1 MIAKKGLEQGKEAE
15 QWKCR
20 LIAVIL
26 QPVPD
31 IPGRRLR
38 NGAAREALAR
48 RYSTEIAPFRRGY
61 SLRGLPGTSGKTG
74 SVLPGLLY
82 SGLRG
87 EKAAAALWRL

>member
-1 MIAKKGLEQGKEAE
+1 MEMPAYCGYFCSQCPIYRAGACGKRGREGGPCA
-15 QWKCR
+15 
-20 LIAVIL
+20 AVFY
-26 QPVPD
+26 
-31 IPGRRLR
+31 
-38 NGAAREALAR
+38 RE
-48 RYSTEIAPFRRGY
+48 SPPFRRGY

>member
-1 MIAKKGLEQGKEAE
+1 MEMPTYCGYFCSQCPIYRAGACG
-15 QWKCR
+15 
-20 LIAVIL
+20 
-26 QPVPD
+26 
-31 IPGRRLR
+31 
-38 NGAAREALAR
+38 NGAMREALAR
-48 RYSTEIAPFRRGY
+48 AVFYRESPPFRRGY